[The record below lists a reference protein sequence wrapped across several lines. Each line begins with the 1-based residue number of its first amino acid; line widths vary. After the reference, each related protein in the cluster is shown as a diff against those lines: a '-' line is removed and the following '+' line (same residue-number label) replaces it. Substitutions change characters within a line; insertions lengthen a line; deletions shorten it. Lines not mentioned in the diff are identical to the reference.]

1 MQRSRTDTDSKPP
14 CYRQQWNIIFTTPCK
29 WIHVLYRAQPN
40 QLLQLLNMR
49 HIALR
54 GTNGGQR
61 EEEAIHESIH
71 PSVNLFILPSV
82 RFHRQPRQ
90 P

>member
-1 MQRSRTDTDSKPP
+1 MKLYETTRHLILSFVILLLPTDSKPP
-14 CYRQQWNIIFTTPCK
+14 CYRQQWNILFTTPCK

-49 HIALR
+49 HFALR
-54 GTNGGQR
+54 GKNGGQR

-71 PSVNLFILPSV
+71 PSVCTLS
-82 RFHRQPRQ
+82 
-90 P
+90 